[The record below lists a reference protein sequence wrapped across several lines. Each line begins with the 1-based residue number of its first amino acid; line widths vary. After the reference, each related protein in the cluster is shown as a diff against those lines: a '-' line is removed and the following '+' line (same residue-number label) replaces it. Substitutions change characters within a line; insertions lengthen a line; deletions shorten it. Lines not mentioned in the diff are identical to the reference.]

1 MMELRLTTYDITT
14 YDITT
19 YDITTYDITTYDWVQ
34 GCNFFSGYMVLLRPQ
49 VQCESK
55 TIYPD
60 PMTPPCTHYDLRLT
74 TLRLGSGLQ
83 FFP

>member
-1 MMELRLTTYDITT
+1 MMELRLTT

-34 GCNFFSGYMVLLRPQ
+34 GCNFFSGFMVLLRPQ

-60 PMTPPCTHYDLRLT
+60 PDPPYTHYDLRLT